1 MTQRPFPSDSLS
13 GNQVGEGPI
22 YVFRVAFLMGNR
34 SSQGV
39 KRVEKLL
46 QAVPYVMEA
55 VEGKCAS
62 QDSGVVVS
70 QFLLGGF
77 ETETLLFDQ
86 ERHHPQFLHIR
97 RGVEADSCP
106 VAARGYDGEPAFPE
120 TQSGGGE
127 ANHFGHL

>member
-22 YVFRVAFLMGNR
+22 YVFRKTFLMD
-34 SSQGV
+34 SMLSQGV
-39 KRVEKLL
+39 KRVEKFL
-46 QAVPYVMEA
+46 QAVPDVMEA

-62 QDSGVVVS
+62 RDTGMVVS
-70 QFLLGGF
+70 QFLLSGF
-77 ETETLLFDQ
+77 ETEPLLFDQ

-106 VAARGYDGEPAFPE
+106 VAAGGYDGEPAFPE

-127 ANHFGHL
+127 SDHFGHL

>member
-13 GNQVGEGPI
+13 ENQVGEGPI
-22 YVFRVAFLMGNR
+22 YVFRVTFLMDSR

-39 KRVEKLL
+39 KRVEKFL

-62 QDSGVVVS
+62 RDTGVVIS

-77 ETETLLFDQ
+77 ETESLLFDQ

-106 VAARGYDGEPAFPE
+106 VAAGGYDGEPAFPE

-127 ANHFGHL
+127 SDHFGHL

>member
-22 YVFRVAFLMGNR
+22 YVFRMTFLMD
-34 SSQGV
+34 SMLSQGV
-39 KRVEKLL
+39 KRVEKSL

-62 QDSGVVVS
+62 RDSGVVVS

-86 ERHHPQFLHIR
+86 ERHHPKFLYIR

>member
-1 MTQRPFPSDSLS
+1 MTQRPFPSASLS

-22 YVFRVAFLMGNR
+22 YVFRVTFLMDSR

-39 KRVEKLL
+39 KRVEKSL

-62 QDSGVVVS
+62 RDSGVVVS

-77 ETETLLFDQ
+77 ETESLLFDQ

-106 VAARGYDGEPAFPE
+106 VAAGGYDGEPAFPE

-127 ANHFGHL
+127 SDHFGHL